1 MDAVDVLVAFPCL
14 VCHVYEP
21 PFPPV
26 RSADDA
32 GLTGS
37 EHQVGGAVVCH
48 VVDSESH
55 KPRAVAL
62 APYSDDVLAFSDE
75 SAVYGDEAVVGFRVG
90 VDCMPVERDLASTAL
105 RKLHVRTSV
114 HVTVD
119 AEPYCVGIE
128 RDGTESVRAINNKI
142 YIVVIEGFGVGSY
155 DGPRVFATRSEC
167 HR

>member
-37 EHQVGGAVVCH
+37 EHQVAGAVVCH
-48 VVDSESH
+48 VVESESH

-75 SAVYGDEAVVGFRVG
+75 SAVYGDEAVVGFGVG
-90 VDCMPVERDLASTAL
+90 VGV
-105 RKLHVRTSV
+105 
-114 HVTVD
+114 
-119 AEPYCVGIE
+119 
-128 RDGTESVRAINNKI
+128 
-142 YIVVIEGFGVGSY
+142 GVGSGFGFGIGFGFGSGVLFSVTFSVTGS
-155 DGPRVFATRSEC
+155 DVSEPL
-167 HR
+167 